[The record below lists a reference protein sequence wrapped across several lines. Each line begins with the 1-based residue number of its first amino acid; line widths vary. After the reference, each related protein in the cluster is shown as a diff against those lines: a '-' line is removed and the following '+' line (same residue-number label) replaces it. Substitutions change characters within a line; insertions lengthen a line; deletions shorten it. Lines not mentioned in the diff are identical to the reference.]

1 MFVENATTG
10 SQSIVFRQAGGSGS
24 TVTVPTGKTKLLYF
38 DGSGS
43 NANVVDISSL
53 LTHASLDV
61 DGNVD
66 ISGDLTLSAGAD
78 GALQFTNAGENSI
91 KIPDNQASALIIE
104 EADNA
109 YMTFTTTNSSE
120 KVTIAKDLEVS
131 GTTTVDDITGHLSTQ
146 TSATG
151 TVNASTFAGY
161 QGKRVI
167 LTGSSATTYQLPDAV
182 SGDVGKTWIILNA
195 STASITIDRN
205 TNSQT
210 TNTLTGFGITTIS
223 SGTTNITLASGGVA
237 EVVCTA
243 TDTYAVYGSGLS

>member
-1 MFVENATTG
+1 MAFITTNSSEEVKVSKHLNVEADVTFSGGEEALTFD
-10 SQSIVFRQAGGSGS
+10 VAG
-24 TVTVPTGKTKLLYF
+24 K
-38 DGSGS
+38 
-43 NANVVDISSL
+43 
-53 LTHASLDV
+53 
-61 DGNVD
+61 
-66 ISGDLTLSAGAD
+66 
-78 GALQFTNAGENSI
+78 NSI
-91 KIPDNQASALIIE
+91 RIPDNQASSLVVE
-104 EADNA
+104 QGSNA
-109 YMTFTTTNSSE
+109 YMTFTTTNGSE
-120 KVTIAKDLEVS
+120 KVTVAKDLEVS

-167 LTGSSATTYQLPDAV
+167 LTGSSATTYELPDAV

-223 SGTTNITLASGGVA
+223 SGSTNITLASGGVA
-237 EVVCTA
+237 EIVCTA